1 MAILQA
7 RDYVLH
13 PSAAR
18 TTGGNGN
25 RLLVPG
31 GFTAAIIRLEAD
43 GGTGTS
49 PTLDVYLQVG
59 IKDVDGTEA
68 ENEFAAGSYVY
79 NDLVA
84 FAQVTDS
91 ADSEQW
97 AYIVGGAS
105 QVAAAQDAA
114 LTASSILDGP
124 IGGVWRLR
132 WIIGGT
138 NPSFT
143 FDVVAQL
150 IP

>member
-18 TTGGNGN
+18 TTSSNGN
-25 RLLVPG
+25 IFRVPS
-31 GFTAAIIRLEAD
+31 GFTACIVRLQSAA
-43 GGTGTS
+43 GVATT

-59 IKDVDGTEA
+59 IKDVAATDTE
-68 ENEFAAGSYVY
+68 NQFSTGSYVF
-79 NDLVA
+79 NDFLA
-84 FAQVTDS
+84 FAQVTT
-91 ADSEQW
+91 AASEQW

-124 IGGVWRLR
+124 IGGVWRLK
-132 WIIGGT
+132 WVIGGT
-138 NPSFT
+138 GPSFT
-143 FDVVAQL
+143 FDCVAQM

>member
-1 MAILQA
+1 MAILQP

-18 TTGGNGN
+18 TVSGVTTE
-25 RLLVPG
+25 LQIPG
-31 GFTAAIIRLEAD
+31 GFTAAIIRLQSAA
-43 GGTGTS
+43 GVATT
-49 PTLDVYLQVG
+49 PTLDVYLQQG

-68 ENEFAAGSYVY
+68 LHGFSAGAYVF

-91 ADSEQW
+91 ASEQW
-97 AYIVGGAS
+97 AMIVGGGS

-124 IGGVWRLR
+124 IGGVWRLK
-132 WIIGGT
+132 WVIGGT
-138 NPSFT
+138 GPSFT